1 MKERCDIMKVILK
14 ADIKGVG
21 RKDEV
26 INASD
31 GYARN
36 FLFPKN
42 LAVEANTENMSK
54 LKAKQDSKNFQKE
67 QEKAESIRIADKLSK
82 ISLRIKVKS
91 GENGKIFGG
100 VSTKEIAQ
108 ELEKQHGIV
117 VDKKKIDLKEA
128 IKTLGIRT
136 IEIKLYEG
144 VIGKLKV
151 DIISE

>member
-1 MKERCDIMKVILK
+1 MKVILK

-21 RKDEV
+21 KKDEV

-42 LAVEANTENMSK
+42 LAVEANNENMSK
-54 LKAKQDSKNFQKE
+54 LKARQNSAKFQKN
-67 QEKAESIRIADKLSK
+67 QEREEAIQVANKLSK
-82 ISLRIKVKS
+82 ILLKIRVKS

-100 VSTKEIAQ
+100 VSAKEIAQ
-108 ELEKQHGIV
+108 ELENEYKIK
-117 VDKKKIDLKEA
+117 VDKKKINLKET
-128 IKTLGIRT
+128 IKTLGMQN
-136 IEIKLYEG
+136 IEIKLFEG
-144 VIGKLKV
+144 VVGKLKI

>member
-1 MKERCDIMKVILK
+1 MKVILL

-21 RKDEV
+21 KKDEV

-42 LAVEANTENMSK
+42 LALEANKKNDA
-54 LKAKQDSKNFQKE
+54 KAYQKE
-67 QEKAESIRIADKLSK
+67 MDIKAAKEVAEKINSITMKLE
-82 ISLRIKVKS
+82 VKA

-100 VSTKEIAQ
+100 VTAKEIA
-108 ELEKQHGIV
+108 ENLKKEYKIDI
-117 VDKKKIDLKEA
+117 DKKKVLLSET
-128 IKTLGIRT
+128 IKTIGVHN

-144 VIGKLKV
+144 IIAKLKLNV
-151 DIISE
+151 VS

>member
-1 MKERCDIMKVILK
+1 MKVILK

-21 RKDEV
+21 KKDEI

-42 LAVEANTENMSK
+42 LAVEANNENMAK
-54 LKAKQDSKNFQKE
+54 LKAKKDSQQFQKNQQKE
-67 QEKAESIRIADKLSK
+67 EAEEIADKLSK
-82 ISLRIKVKS
+82 IILKIKVKS

-100 VSTKEIAQ
+100 VSAKEIAQ
-108 ELEKQHGIV
+108 ELENSYQIK
-117 VDKKKIDLKEA
+117 VDKKKIDLKET
-128 IKTLGIRT
+128 IKTLGMRT
-136 IEIKLYEG
+136 IQIKLFEG
-144 VIGKLKV
+144 VVGTLKI